1 VKNVTNCKIN
11 IKEKVRFVGTLQ
23 KLKNQRMKKLLLF
36 TFLSAFM
43 VNLSLIQ
50 AAGNMND
57 KSTKKNPVKVEKQ
70 QAKLS
75 DAEVQVLL
83 ARLDEI
89 KSMDLKSLT
98 VKEKKDLRKEV
109 RDIRD
114 KLSMNSDGFSI
125 YIGGGALIVIIILL
139 ILLL

>member
-1 VKNVTNCKIN
+1 
-11 IKEKVRFVGTLQ
+11 
-23 KLKNQRMKKLLLF
+23 M
-36 TFLSAFM
+36 
-43 VNLSLIQ
+43 
-50 AAGNMND
+50 
-57 KSTKKNPVKVEKQ
+57 EKQ